1 MVAVNAPIRV
11 LLVDDDA
18 LVRSGLRLMLS
29 GDGDIEVVGEADDG
43 SAVAAAVAEHRPD
56 VVLMDVRMPGA
67 DGIAATEEL
76 RSGTAPG
83 ADRGTG
89 PQVIVLTT
97 FDADATVVRALR
109 AGAAGY
115 LLKHTDPARIVE
127 AVRRAASGEPV
138 LSPSV
143 ARALM
148 DRVAGGDPG
157 ERSEAPTR
165 RERARA
171 RLALLTDRERDV
183 AEAVT
188 EGLSNAE
195 IAERLYMSMGT
206 VKAHVSSALTKLDL
220 SGRIQLALL
229 THDARHSED

>member
-1 MVAVNAPIRV
+1 MEPVNAPVRV

-18 LVRSGLRLMLS
+18 LVRAGLRLMLS
-29 GDGDIEVVGEADDG
+29 GGGDIEVVGEADDG
-43 SAVAAAVAEHRPD
+43 SQVAAAVAEHRPD
-56 VVLMDVRMPGA
+56 VVLMDVRMPGV
-67 DGIAATEEL
+67 DGIAATEQL
-76 RSGTAPG
+76 RTGLSDGTP
-83 ADRGTG
+83 RFPG
-89 PQVIVLTT
+89 PQVLVLTT

-127 AVRRAASGEPV
+127 AVRRAALGEPV

-148 DRVAGGDPG
+148 DRVAGIDQV

-165 RERARA
+165 RDRARA
-171 RLALLTDRERDV
+171 RLALLTERERDV

-195 IAERLYMSMGT
+195 IADRLFMSMGT

-229 THDARHSED
+229 THDARDLEG

>member
-1 MVAVNAPIRV
+1 MVAVPTDPVRV
-11 LLVDDDA
+11 LLVDDDP
-18 LVRSGLRLMLS
+18 LVRAGLRIMLS
-29 GDGDIEVVGEADDG
+29 GDDRIEVVGGAGDG
-43 SAVAAAVAEHRPD
+43 SEAAAAVAEHRPD
-56 VVLMDVRMPGA
+56 VVLMDVRMPGV
-67 DGIAATEEL
+67 DGITATEGL
-76 RSGTAPG
+76 RGGASGGEG
-83 ADRGTG
+83 AR

-115 LLKHTDPARIVE
+115 LLKHTEPERIVE
-127 AVRRAASGEPV
+127 SVLRAAAGEPV
-138 LSPSV
+138 LSPGV

-148 DRVAGGDPG
+148 DRVAGEDPA

-165 RERARA
+165 RERARR
-171 RLALLTDRERDV
+171 RLELLTEREREV

-206 VKAHVSSALTKLDL
+206 VKSHVSSALAKLDL
-220 SGRIQLALL
+220 TGRVQLALL
-229 THDARHSED
+229 THDARSED

>member
-1 MVAVNAPIRV
+1 MEAVKAPVRV

-18 LVRSGLRLMLS
+18 LVRAGLRLMLS
-29 GDGDIEVVGEADDG
+29 GGGDIEVVGEADDG
-43 SAVAAAVAEHRPD
+43 SQVVAAVAEHRPD
-56 VVLMDVRMPGA
+56 VVLMDVRMPGV
-67 DGIAATEEL
+67 DGIAATEQL
-76 RSGTAPG
+76 RTGLSDGTHRVP
-83 ADRGTG
+83 G
-89 PQVIVLTT
+89 PQVLVLTT

-127 AVRRAASGEPV
+127 AVRRAALGEPV

-148 DRVAGGDPG
+148 DRAAGVDPV

-165 RERARA
+165 RDRARA

-195 IAERLYMSMGT
+195 IADRLFMSMGT

-229 THDARHSED
+229 THDARDFEA